1 MGDLVRFAY
10 EMTIS
15 HADFVRTLPA
25 VMQRKSYTVNGR
37 EVEAEDGERRILIR
51 LSEQSQRH
59 FGPIPLPV
67 THIELLLEGYNQAEV
82 AQFKAHFDNCY
93 RRGGG

>member
-1 MGDLVRFAY
+1 MRFCIER

-15 HADFVRTLPA
+15 HADFLRTLPA
-25 VMQRKSYTVNGR
+25 ALNGLQHEISGNEITVTDGKRKLQI
-37 EVEAEDGERRILIR
+37 IL
-51 LSEQSQRH
+51 SPEFQRH

-67 THIELLLEGYNQAEV
+67 THVVLT
-82 AQFKAHFDNCY
+82 FKGFSDSERENFLARYDLAY

>member
-1 MGDLVRFAY
+1 MSSPLRFAY

-15 HADFVRTLPA
+15 HADFLRTLPA
-25 VMQRKSYTVNGR
+25 VLQGMSYAVNGR
-37 EVEAEDGERRILIR
+37 EIWVEDEGRRLCIT

-67 THIELLLEGYNQAEV
+67 THVELKFDGYSKEEV
-82 AQFKAHFDNCY
+82 AQFKSRFDTCY
-93 RRGGG
+93 RRSGG